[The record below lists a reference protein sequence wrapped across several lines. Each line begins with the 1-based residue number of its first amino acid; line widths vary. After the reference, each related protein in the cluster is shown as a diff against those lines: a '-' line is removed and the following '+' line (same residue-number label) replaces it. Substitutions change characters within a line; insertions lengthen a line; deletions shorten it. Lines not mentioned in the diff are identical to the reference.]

1 MCRQVSSNHRD
12 DTERGTAMFALVM
25 SRKLLTS
32 CKRVLNDVFK
42 RPQTERVHQ
51 IEQIEL
57 AYTSTQHAHTRTH
70 THIHAHTHSRTNI
83 HTHTHTHTWLMVVK
97 PTLESAGKALG

>member
-57 AYTSTQHAHTRTH
+57 AYTSTQTRTHTHAHTHTRTH
-70 THIHAHTHSRTNI
+70 TFTHK
-83 HTHTHTHTWLMVVK
+83 HTHTHTHTHIQ
-97 PTLESAGKALG
+97 T